1 MTNYNLPPREWYSLE
16 QTIDQIYKLTGETIN
31 ISDLIHYWI
40 TGRLNISINIFFSS
54 TRIAYNP
61 ANSTILKKNENFIM
75 GNQKFSMNTLK
86 TKYFYDLTLDDDDK
100 ELKNNRSTLSYFD
113 IDIEELSSMESNLDS
128 PVTLRGFYFDDEEPI
143 YCGITNAKG
152 LFYLDINGNAD
163 VFNPEFYQLEHIANK
178 NKKIPYDF
186 IACLFQIDNDTG
198 KIISFHLEL
207 EGEHYL
213 SLDEFYITKESLE
226 LFLKNE
232 EQLTPKKTSTKTK
245 NSQAEF
251 IRNLITIHYGEYI
264 ANNIRNELDNPN
276 SDISIDFQ
284 NKGLQPVTGKTLDNW
299 INQP

>member
-16 QTIDQIYKLTGETIN
+16 QTIDQIYKLTGETLN

-40 TGRLNISINIFFSS
+40 TGRLNISINLFFSS
-54 TRIAYNP
+54 TRMADNP
-61 ANSTILKKNENFIM
+61 INGTISKRKNEHFII
-75 GNQKFSMNTLK
+75 GNQRFSMNALK
-86 TKYFYDLTLDDDDK
+86 TKYFYDLALDGNK
-100 ELKNNRSTLSYFD
+100 KLENNRSILIYFD
-113 IDIEELSSMESNLDS
+113 IEEFSSMGSNLDS
-128 PVTLRGFYFDDEEPI
+128 PIALSGFYFNDEEPT
-143 YCGITNAKG
+143 YCGITDAKG
-152 LFYLDINGNAD
+152 LFYLDIHGNAD

-213 SLDEFYITKESLE
+213 SFDELYITKESLE

-251 IRNLITIHYGEYI
+251 IRNLITIHYGEDI

-284 NKGLQPVTGKTLDNW
+284 NKGLQPVAGKTLNNW

>member
-16 QTIDQIYKLTGETIN
+16 QTIDQIYKLTGETLN

-54 TRIAYNP
+54 TKIAYNP
-61 ANSTILKKNENFIM
+61 ANSTILEEKNENFIM
-75 GNQKFSMNTLK
+75 GNQKFSVNALK
-86 TKYFYDLTLDDDDK
+86 IKYFNELQSDGDK
-100 ELKNNRSTLSYFD
+100 KLKNNRTILSYF
-113 IDIEELSSMESNLDS
+113 DIEELSSMKSDLDYPIALS
-128 PVTLRGFYFDDEEPI
+128 GYYFNDEELT

-152 LFYLDINGNAD
+152 LFYLDIHGNAD

-213 SLDEFYITKESLE
+213 SFDEFYITKESLE

-232 EQLTPKKTSTKTK
+232 EQPTPKKTSTKTK

-251 IRNLITIHYGEYI
+251 IRNLITIHYGEAI